1 MSVRSDILADIEA
14 VLGAIPAIQTVKVG
28 SLEEVD
34 LEEIDIPVA
43 FVLSGPERKIPG
55 STEHETWEWTVIVET
70 WCKDTAAETLYAAIH
85 SALAA
90 DYTRGGKAINCERTA
105 GDILSIDPGRAL
117 AALQQTYTI
126 EYRHPTG
133 TP

>member
-1 MSVRSDILADIEA
+1 MSVRSNILADIEA

-34 LEEIDIPVA
+34 LEELAIPIV

-55 STEHETWEWTVIVET
+55 STEHETWEWTVVIET
-70 WCKDTAAETLYAAIH
+70 WCKDTDIETLYAAIH

-90 DYTRGGKAINCERTA
+90 DYTRGGKAINCDRTA

-126 EYRHPTG
+126 EYRHPMG

>member
-14 VLGAIPAIQTVKVG
+14 VLGGVPAIQTVKVG

-34 LEEIDIPVA
+34 LEEIDIPVV

-55 STEHETWEWTVIVET
+55 STEHETWEWTVVVET
-70 WCKDTAAETLYAAIH
+70 WCKDTDIETLYAATH
-85 SALAA
+85 AAMAA
-90 DYTRGGKAINCERTA
+90 DPTRGGKAYDCERTA
-105 GDILSIDPGRAL
+105 GDILSVDPGRAL

-126 EYRHPTG
+126 KYRHPLG
-133 TP
+133 SP